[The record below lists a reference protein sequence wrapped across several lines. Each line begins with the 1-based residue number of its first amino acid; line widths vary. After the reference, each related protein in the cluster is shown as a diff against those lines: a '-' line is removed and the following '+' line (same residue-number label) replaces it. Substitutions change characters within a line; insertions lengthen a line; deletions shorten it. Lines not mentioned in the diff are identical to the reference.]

1 MNPDDTKIAVIKE
14 LFEMLFSSKSGLS
27 ALETK
32 KRPQRHGYNEIIE
45 KKVNPIVKFLDCF
58 WGPIP

>member
-27 ALETK
+27 ALERRRDFSNAATMK
-32 KRPQRHGYNEIIE
+32 SLKRKLIQS
-45 KKVNPIVKFLDCF
+45 
-58 WGPIP
+58 